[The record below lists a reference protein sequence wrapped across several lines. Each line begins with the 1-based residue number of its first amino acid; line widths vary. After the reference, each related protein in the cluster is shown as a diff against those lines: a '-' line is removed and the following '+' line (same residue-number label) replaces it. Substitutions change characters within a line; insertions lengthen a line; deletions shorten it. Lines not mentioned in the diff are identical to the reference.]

1 MDFKSTLKNYQDQIN
16 QAIPTLLPTPNTEP
30 PEIHQA
36 MLYSMQAGG
45 KRLRPVLLLGANN
58 LYPSKTDPLPAAV
71 AVECLHTYSLIHDDL
86 PCMDNSPLRRGLPT
100 SHIKFDEATALLA
113 GDALL
118 TYSFLLLSKH
128 YNHIPQTACEMIYDL
143 SLAAGSTHLIG
154 GQIEDL
160 KHHVSPSN
168 NQRLDFIHQ
177 NKTSALIS
185 ASLTI
190 GLRMTTATEEKIAIA
205 RKLGLHIG
213 LAFQIIDD
221 ILDITSSADYLGKT
235 PGLDIQNNTLTYPKI
250 YGIKTS
256 SEKAAQH
263 TLTAITLCKE
273 LGGQN
278 EFLLEFIDSLQHRLV

>member
-16 QAIPTLLPTPNTEP
+16 QAISQFLPTTDTEP
-30 PEIHQA
+30 PEIHEA
-36 MLYSMQAGG
+36 MRYSMEAGG
-45 KRLRPVLLLGANN
+45 KRLRPVLLLSANG
-58 LYPSKTDPLPAAV
+58 LYHSKVDPMPAAI

-86 PCMDNSPLRRGLPT
+86 PCIDNSPLRRGLPT
-100 SHIKFDEATALLA
+100 SHVKFDEATALLA

-118 TYSFLLLSKH
+118 TYSFFLISKH
-128 YNHIPQTACEMIYDL
+128 YKHVPQIACEMIYDL

-160 KHHVSPSN
+160 KHENTSSH
-168 NQRLDFIHQ
+168 NQKLDFIHR
-177 NKTSALIS
+177 NKTAALIS
-185 ASLTI
+185 ASLTM
-190 GLRMTTATEEKIAIA
+190 GLRMTDANETKIEIA
-205 RKLGLHIG
+205 RELGLHIG

-221 ILDITSSADYLGKT
+221 ILDITSSADSLGKT

-256 SEKAAQH
+256 SEKVAQH
-263 TLTAITLCKE
+263 TKTAIALCKK

-278 EFLLEFIDSLQHRLV
+278 QFLLEFIASLEHRLT